1 LEMANIPPI
10 HADPVSKQR
19 EKFWIAMCA
28 GNLQKVVQQPARLD
42 DLQATEPLSAFY
54 ECIDCLRED
63 QYGGVLDLLHA
74 LWRASGDELM
84 EMTAQDDS
92 DTIEQGRVVGAINIA
107 HDRRRGAVTRGG
119 SIGLVPINARVGD
132 VVAVF
137 TGGRVPI
144 ILRPEAG
151 HFTVVGDAYVY
162 GIMDG
167 EAMQDAKE
175 LEWIEL
181 H

>member
-1 LEMANIPPI
+1 M
-10 HADPVSKQR
+10 Q
-19 EKFWIAMCA
+19 
-28 GNLQKVVQQPARLD
+28 
-42 DLQATEPLSAFY
+42 
-54 ECIDCLRED
+54 
-63 QYGGVLDLLHA
+63 A
-74 LWRASGDELM
+74 LWRASDDEVLDM
-84 EMTAQDDS
+84 MARDES
-92 DTIEQGRVVGAINIA
+92 DPMKEGRVIDAINIA

-119 SIGLVPINARVGD
+119 SIDLVPINARVGD

-151 HFTVVGDAYVY
+151 HFNVVGDADVY

-167 EAMQDAKE
+167 EAIQDFKE